1 VLLEAFLT
9 VDWSTLGWLEWN
21 LGFFSAVAAGDLS
34 HLAWTT
40 VVAAPFSITHIFH
53 SSYVIG
59 YLEYAL
65 ILQISRGHE
74 PASLLNQCI
83 VEVMIFSNR
92 LKY

>member
-1 VLLEAFLT
+1 MLLEAFLA

-21 LGFFSAVAAGDLS
+21 LGFLSTVAAGDLG

-40 VVAAPFSITHIFH
+40 VAAPLSITHIFH

-65 ILQISRGHE
+65 ILQISREHE
-74 PASLLNQCI
+74 PASLLNQCV
-83 VEVMIFSNR
+83 VEVMNFSNR